1 MSGARYILMLIT
13 MRIVK
18 RCEELMLC
26 SCTQISP
33 MGVHVVNGAGH
44 DIKKRSN
51 TIDSSTFGILGYTSF
66 ITYCR
71 SEISKWEFRMSHDAF
86 SA

>member
-1 MSGARYILMLIT
+1 
-13 MRIVK
+13 
-18 RCEELMLC
+18 
-26 SCTQISP
+26 

-71 SEISKWEFRMSHDAF
+71 SEISKWEFRMSHDALVHEF
-86 SA
+86 CRLRLMMTNRKGVMKDFILLHVLLFI